1 MLIRLISYGSS
12 AIYNIYIYTHIHK
25 FNILCIINSDNIYIF
40 MTCIHTIIYH
50 IYIYI
55 FNNYLWFKT
64 INLKNNYGKAAEVK
78 ILARHWN
85 VKNIRKFSKLEP

>member
-1 MLIRLISYGSS
+1 
-12 AIYNIYIYTHIHK
+12 
-25 FNILCIINSDNIYIF
+25 